1 MNYVI
6 DCSFSSALFLPDE
19 KSGHVQDFFL
29 NLKNNDQVFIPLLW
43 WYETNNVLNVAVKR
57 NRLKQNDVF
66 SIINLFN
73 ELKLVTDYEYG
84 IAWSKT
90 LFELTKI
97 YHISSYDA
105 AYLEL
110 ALRIKAK
117 LVTLDSMLKNAAVK
131 MGID

>member
-1 MNYVI
+1 MSYVI

-19 KSGHVQDFFL
+19 NSCSVRDFFL

-43 WYETNNVLNVAVKR
+43 WYETNNVLSVAAKR

-73 ELKLVTDYEYG
+73 ELKLVTDCEYG
-84 IAWSKT
+84 IAWLKT
-90 LFELTKI
+90 LFELTQL

-110 ALRIKAK
+110 ALRMKAK
-117 LVTLDSMLKNAAVK
+117 LMTLDNRLKGTAAK
-131 MGID
+131 MGVD